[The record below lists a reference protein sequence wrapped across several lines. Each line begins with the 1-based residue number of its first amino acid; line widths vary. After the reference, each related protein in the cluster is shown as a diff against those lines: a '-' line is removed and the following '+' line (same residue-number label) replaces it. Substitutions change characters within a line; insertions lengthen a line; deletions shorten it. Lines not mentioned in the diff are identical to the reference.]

1 MKRALVAGL
10 GMVAFSA
17 MQASAADLPLKARP
31 MAPIVTAFNW
41 TGCHI
46 GGNVGGKWVRTE
58 GSVDVGP
65 TLATTGAGGTA
76 PAALGGSILVPSG
89 DTSTLIAGGQL
100 GCDWQAPGSNWVFGI
115 EGDVDWQRWSRT
127 TTVGASVFP
136 FVAGDS
142 FDWRS
147 RWQGSARGRIGYAWD
162 RVLLYVTGG
171 AAFTDLTV
179 NTNYIASGIFPASIN
194 SQSQTIWGPTVGGGF
209 EYAFTNNFTAGIEGR
224 YTWYGTHTYNTGLL
238 ATTAA
243 TTAGVTTFATA
254 PTQQTVKLNT
264 FEVMGKLNWKIF

>member
-17 MQASAADLPLKARP
+17 MQASAADLPVKARP

-46 GGNVGGKWVRTE
+46 GGNVGGKWVRTN
-58 GSVDVGP
+58 GSVLVGP
-65 TLATTGAGGTA
+65 TALSAPGAISFA
-76 PAALGGSILVPSG
+76 DADS
-89 DTSTLIAGGQL
+89 TSLIAGGQI
-100 GCDWQAPGSNWVFGI
+100 GCDWQAPGSNWVFGV
-115 EGDVDWQRWSRT
+115 EGDLDWQRWSRT
-127 TTVGASVFP
+127 STVGTVFP
-136 FVAGDS
+136 FPFVTGDS

-162 RVLLYVTGG
+162 RFMLYATGG

-179 NTNYIASGIFPASIN
+179 GTNFIATGIFPAAVS
-194 SQSQTIWGPTVGGGF
+194 SSSSTIWGPTVGGGF

-224 YTWYGTHTYNTGLL
+224 YSWYGSHTFNGPPL
-238 ATTAA
+238 ATVAVLGAGPPVFSFAA
-243 TTAGVTTFATA
+243 
-254 PTQQTVKLNT
+254 TQQTVNLNT